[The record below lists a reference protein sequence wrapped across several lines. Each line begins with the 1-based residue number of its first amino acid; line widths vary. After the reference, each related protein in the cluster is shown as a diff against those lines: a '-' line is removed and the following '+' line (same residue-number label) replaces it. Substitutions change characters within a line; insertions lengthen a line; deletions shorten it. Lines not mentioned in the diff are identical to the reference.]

1 MALEWNLSSNTIEKS
16 GKLILVNHPQYEYD
30 SKEVDEDDMKD
41 NEVKDFIVYI
51 TSENEKKD

>member
-1 MALEWNLSSNTIEKS
+1 MEWNLSSNTIEKS
-16 GKLILVNHPQYEYD
+16 GELRLVNHPQYEYD